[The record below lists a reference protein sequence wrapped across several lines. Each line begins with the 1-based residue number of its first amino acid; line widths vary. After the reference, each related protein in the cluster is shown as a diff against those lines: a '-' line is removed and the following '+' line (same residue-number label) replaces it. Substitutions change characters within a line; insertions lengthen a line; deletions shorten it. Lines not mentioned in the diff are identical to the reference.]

1 MGPLQRSASF
11 QRGVDRRGLI
21 GSARALPRSLSG
33 PTTAVFMPR
42 MMQAYSEERASPQTF
57 GEDQVYG
64 RDMPGRGGGNLALPL
79 GRGDSISLS
88 RPPAQRM
95 KHGRETESGRTDTQM
110 IV

>member
-1 MGPLQRSASF
+1 M
-11 QRGVDRRGLI
+11 
-21 GSARALPRSLSG
+21 
-33 PTTAVFMPR
+33 
-42 MMQAYSEERASPQTF
+42 
-57 GEDQVYG
+57 YG

-110 IV
+110 TYGMGGGGAQMTYGMGGGGGGRGPGPRRHDSPQLESKLERST